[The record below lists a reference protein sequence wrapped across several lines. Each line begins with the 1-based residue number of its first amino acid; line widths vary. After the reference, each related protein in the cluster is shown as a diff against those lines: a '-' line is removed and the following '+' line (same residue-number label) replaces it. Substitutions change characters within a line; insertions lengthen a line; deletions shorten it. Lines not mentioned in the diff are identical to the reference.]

1 MMKKLSV
8 LGVSAV
14 ALLLSACNAISSIV
28 GVPTDTKETWEKVQE
43 IIEKKV
49 DADKFKVIG
58 LNLRRETRSGQEL
71 DNELNYCSVLMID
84 KDGAAWQQVFFVDG
98 TIGNLSSYSLGEGR
112 DFSDVPALDV
122 KSISPEE
129 YVKQIDAAK
138 KIIEAEGLKFCCVD
152 SYSIDNSRN
161 DGERVCEFT
170 LNVTEKEAKKVS
182 NAGRT
187 SIEYYE
193 VPFVVS
199 KQGVVSLEG
208 SDADEDIDEDADLD

>member
-8 LGVSAV
+8 LGVVAV

-71 DNELNYCSVLMID
+71 DNELNYCSVLMVD

-112 DFSDVPALDV
+112 DFSNVPALDV

>member
-1 MMKKLSV
+1 MKKLSV

-71 DNELNYCSVLMID
+71 NNELNYCSVLMVD

>member
-58 LNLRRETRSGQEL
+58 LNLRRETRSGKDL
-71 DNELNYCSVLMID
+71 DNELNYCSVLMVD

-98 TIGNLSSYSLGEGR
+98 TTGNLSSYSLGEGR

-161 DGERVCEFT
+161 DGERICEFS

-187 SIEYYE
+187 TIEYYE

-208 SDADEDIDEDADLD
+208 SDADEDVDEDADLD

>member
-1 MMKKLSV
+1 M
-8 LGVSAV
+8 

-71 DNELNYCSVLMID
+71 DNELNYCSVLMVD

>member
-1 MMKKLSV
+1 MKKLSV
-8 LGVSAV
+8 LGVVAV

-71 DNELNYCSVLMID
+71 DNELNYCSVLMVD

-112 DFSDVPALDV
+112 DFSNVPALDV

>member
-1 MMKKLSV
+1 M
-8 LGVSAV
+8 

-71 DNELNYCSVLMID
+71 DNELNYCSVLMVD

-161 DGERVCEFT
+161 DGERGCEFT

>member
-14 ALLLSACNAISSIV
+14 ALLLSACNAISSVV

-71 DNELNYCSVLMID
+71 DNELNYCSVLMVD

>member
-71 DNELNYCSVLMID
+71 DNELNYCSVLMVD

>member
-1 MMKKLSV
+1 M
-8 LGVSAV
+8 

-71 DNELNYCSVLMID
+71 DNELNYCSVLMVD

-112 DFSDVPALDV
+112 DFSNVPALDV

-208 SDADEDIDEDADLD
+208 SDADEDIDEDVDLD

>member
-1 MMKKLSV
+1 MKKLSV

-71 DNELNYCSVLMID
+71 DNELNYCSVLMVD

-98 TIGNLSSYSLGEGR
+98 TIGNLSSYTLGEGR

>member
-8 LGVSAV
+8 LGVVAV

-71 DNELNYCSVLMID
+71 DNELNYCSVLMVD

>member
-71 DNELNYCSVLMID
+71 DNELNYCSVLMVD

-152 SYSIDNSRN
+152 SYSIDNSHN

-193 VPFVVS
+193 VPFLVS

>member
-49 DADKFKVIG
+49 DADKFKIIG

-71 DNELNYCSVLMID
+71 DNELNYCSVLMVD

>member
-8 LGVSAV
+8 LGVVAV

-71 DNELNYCSVLMID
+71 DNELNYCSVLMVD

-112 DFSDVPALDV
+112 DFSNVPALDV

-208 SDADEDIDEDADLD
+208 SDADEDIDEDVDLD

>member
-71 DNELNYCSVLMID
+71 NNELNYCSVLMVD

>member
-1 MMKKLSV
+1 MKKLSV

-71 DNELNYCSVLMID
+71 DNELNYCSVLMVD

>member
-1 MMKKLSV
+1 MKKLSV

-71 DNELNYCSVLMID
+71 DNELNYCSVLMVD

-161 DGERVCEFT
+161 DGESVCEFT

>member
-58 LNLRRETRSGQEL
+58 LNLRRETRSGKDL
-71 DNELNYCSVLMID
+71 DNELNYCSVLMVD

-98 TIGNLSSYSLGEGR
+98 TTGNLSSYSLGEGR

-152 SYSIDNSRN
+152 SYSIDNITEKGRC
-161 DGERVCEFT
+161 RFV
-170 LNVTEKEAKKVS
+170 LHVTEKEAKTVS

-193 VPFVVS
+193 IPFLVS
-199 KQGVVSLEG
+199 EQGEVS
-208 SDADEDIDEDADLD
+208 IDEDRVLI

>member
-1 MMKKLSV
+1 MQ
-8 LGVSAV
+8 
-14 ALLLSACNAISSIV
+14 C
-28 GVPTDTKETWEKVQE
+28 
-43 IIEKKV
+43 
-49 DADKFKVIG
+49 
-58 LNLRRETRSGQEL
+58 
-71 DNELNYCSVLMID
+71 ID
-84 KDGAAWQQVFFVDG
+84 GRQGWQQVFFVDG

>member
-1 MMKKLSV
+1 M
-8 LGVSAV
+8 

-71 DNELNYCSVLMID
+71 DNELNYCSVLMVD

-112 DFSDVPALDV
+112 DFSNVPALDV